1 MKNHLNNNILLSNL
15 NIFELDSTQSVF
27 FFCPPLWSIQCN
39 TYLILHNID
48 KNISAQTYIIR
59 CGCFFVTSDPLTSM
73 SESYMSPCILKNVF
87 LLLLILFLWDNE
99 PVGLFY
105 CIFFE
110 LCIWIAVRLDTQIEL
125 NRIGGSLCLHNFGVD
140 PNLTFKAGRRLPA
153 AQSR

>member
-1 MKNHLNNNILLSNL
+1 MILKFLWYLLHNWWHKGACPIFLGFLGLIQFFCMKNHLNNNILLSNL

-105 CIFFE
+105 CIFSSCAYE
-110 LCIWIAVRLDTQIEL
+110 
-125 NRIGGSLCLHNFGVD
+125 
-140 PNLTFKAGRRLPA
+140 
-153 AQSR
+153 